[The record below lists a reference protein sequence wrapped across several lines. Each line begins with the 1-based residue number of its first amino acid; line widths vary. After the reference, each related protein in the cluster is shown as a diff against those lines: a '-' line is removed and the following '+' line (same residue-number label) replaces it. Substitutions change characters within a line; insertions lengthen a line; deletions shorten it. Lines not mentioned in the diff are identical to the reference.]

1 MESIPAEVLATITG
15 TPVQKNA
22 AQSDSCAVNLGSQQT
37 PDCFFFFFFL
47 RTEEKQHLPCYTI

>member
-37 PDCFFFFFFL
+37 PDCFFFSFS
-47 RTEEKQHLPCYTI
+47 

>member
-1 MESIPAEVLATITG
+1 MESIPAEVLGTITG

-22 AQSDSCAVNLGSQQT
+22 AQSDSCAVNLGSQSLQT
-37 PDCFFFFFFL
+37 AFFSFFL